1 MNKYFKYYIYTKN
14 QVQKFIKKYSEIYS
28 NIEIEIIISQQSYG
42 KFINIQENEKSFYHI
57 YFNNN
62 KNEIKNK
69 Y

>member
-1 MNKYFKYYIYTKN
+1 MPKIRFKSSQNYP
-14 QVQKFIKKYSEIYS
+14 EIYS

-42 KFINIQENEKSFYHI
+42 KFINIIKNEKLFYHI
-57 YFNNN
+57 YFNND